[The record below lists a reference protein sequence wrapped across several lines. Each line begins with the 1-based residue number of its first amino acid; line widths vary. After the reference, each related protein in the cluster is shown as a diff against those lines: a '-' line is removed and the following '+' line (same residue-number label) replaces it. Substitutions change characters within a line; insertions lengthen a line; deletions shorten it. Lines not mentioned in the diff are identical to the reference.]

1 MKNFKFGFT
10 LVELLVVIA
19 IIGILIALLLPAVQ
33 AAREAARRTQCSNH
47 IKQLGLG
54 VHNFS
59 DARNGVPPIVIF
71 DRQMSILLL
80 LYPYLEQSAKYEF
93 YMTRA
98 KASDGD
104 YCNWGAAGGEYP
116 STWFSA
122 LTDEEKKSLSSMSI
136 YFCPSR
142 RSGGAKYCNKG
153 FSAAEAGAPFPRN
166 LSGPRADYAA
176 VLAKTRE
183 FYCGQYTYFNQY
195 QKEITGAFR
204 LPKLT
209 FRGTQTGTNAANDS
223 MNIASWSPGQKFS
236 TWTDG
241 TSNIICFGEKFIPAH
256 AVDSDATYA
265 NTMWDGSII
274 SAIVSGDEIFGPAR
288 VIHPDTDKV
297 PIIAKT
303 PNVAAITNTIKP
315 NQQWGKYSFGS
326 CHPGLVQF
334 LIGDGAVRAFPV
346 GIDQQ
351 LLYKIADVS
360 DGEAVTLP

>member
-59 DARNGVPPIVIF
+59 DARNGVPPVAVF
-71 DRQMSILLL
+71 DTQLTIWVL

-98 KASDGD
+98 KAPDGD
-104 YCNWGAAGGEYP
+104 YCNWPIGGVQKYP
-116 STWFSA
+116 SSWFNS
-122 LTDEEKKSLSSMSI
+122 LTEEERKSLSSMSI

-142 RSGGAKYCNKG
+142 RSGSAKYSSN
-153 FSAAEAGAPFPRN
+153 EVFPDESPGRY
-166 LSGPRADYAA
+166 LAGPRGDYAV

-183 FYCGQYTYFNQY
+183 FYWSQYTYFSQY
-195 QKEITGAFR
+195 QREVTGAFR

-209 FRGTQTGTNAANDS
+209 FSGGRTGTTWADRFS
-223 MNIASWSPGQKFS
+223 IITWSPGQTFS

-241 TSNIICFGEKFIPAH
+241 TSNIICLGEKFIPAH
-256 AVDSDATYA
+256 AVDSDATFA

-274 SAIVSGDEIFGPAR
+274 SVLIDANQIFCPAR
-288 VIHPDTDKV
+288 VISADPDKS

-303 PNVAAITNTIKP
+303 PTVAGIINTTRP
-315 NQQWGKYSFGS
+315 TDHWGKYSFGS
-326 CHPGLVQF
+326 CHPGIVQF
-334 LIGDGAVRAFPV
+334 LVGDGAVRAFPV